1 MEPLSAFERLVHD
14 LTPRYGTSEAR
25 SIARIVFADALG
37 YRTPPTALSTAEE
50 RRLTPIRKRLLAG
63 EPVQYVLGQ
72 ADFFGLKFRVSPS
85 VLIPRQETEELVALA
100 LRWLNARSKSRPAVL
115 DIGLG
120 SGCIGITLKRRRP
133 DARLFGI
140 EKSSQALAVA
150 LENARTLLGESEY
163 TFIEADILQPET
175 VPFHWPVFD
184 LILSNP
190 PYVRPQERHLM
201 LEHVLAHEPHE
212 ALFVEGNDPLLFYRI
227 IAHFAQQRLAPGG
240 GLFFECNEFN
250 ARRVALLLE
259 TAGFSNVALQ
269 QDLSGADRIVWAI
282 WENPPKQSGVI

>member
-1 MEPLSAFERLVHD
+1 MEPTNAFERFIRD
-14 LTPRYGTSEAR
+14 LTPRYGPGEAH

-37 YRTPPTALSTAEE
+37 YRTPPTALSAAEE
-50 RRLTPIRKRLLAG
+50 RLLTPIRERLLAG

-72 ADFFGLKFRVSPS
+72 ADFWGLKFRVSPG

-100 LRWLNARSKSRPAVL
+100 LRWLNARPQGQPAVL

-140 EKSSQALAVA
+140 EKSPQALAIA
-150 LENARTLLGESEY
+150 LENAHALLGESEY

-175 VPFHWPVFD
+175 VPAHWPAFD

-190 PYVRPQERHLM
+190 PYVQRQEQHLM
-201 LEHVLAHEPHE
+201 PEHVLAHEPHE
-212 ALFVEGNDPLLFYRI
+212 ALFVEGDDPLLFYRA

-250 ARRVALLLE
+250 ARQVALLLRE
-259 TAGFSNVALQ
+259 MGFSNVALQ
-269 QDLSGADRIVWAI
+269 QDLSGAERMVWGESRPTTPEVA
-282 WENPPKQSGVI
+282 